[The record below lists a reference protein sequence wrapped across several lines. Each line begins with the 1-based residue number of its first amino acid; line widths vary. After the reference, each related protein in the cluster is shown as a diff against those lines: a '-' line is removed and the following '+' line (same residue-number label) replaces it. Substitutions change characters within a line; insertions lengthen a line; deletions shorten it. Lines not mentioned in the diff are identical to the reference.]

1 VVLWD
6 VMLYNLVDILTRPL
20 DTKVSAQHYIPE
32 DTQFHEHDC
41 KNLKS
46 HTDMNHI
53 YVSVVLFTFDLSVF
67 MHITFSNSKFTVI
80 LEFGEVILKVF
91 KLSFLY

>member
-6 VMLYNLVDILTRPL
+6 VMLCNLVDVLTRPL
-20 DTKVSAQHYIPE
+20 DTNVRTWHYIPE
-32 DTQFHEHDC
+32 DSQFHEHDY

-53 YVSVVLFTFDLSVF
+53 YVSVVLLTFDLSMF
-67 MHITFSNSKFTVI
+67 IHITF
-80 LEFGEVILKVF
+80 
-91 KLSFLY
+91 